1 MTLTQALLSAEGP
14 DEDNDFTIKAADGT
28 SPEEFRTM
36 YGSDSHTI
44 TLSGTLTARNLEQ
57 YNTQA
62 VNFDLTLTYDDSPQ
76 FGEPAVYE
84 SNNKWKVEDPYEIYE
99 GSTSLPDL
107 SIPWTAFSNGE
118 RAWSAGTPTAMT
130 FQCYDQGLIRPAQWP
145 ADGEKDSEF
154 FTVASA
160 TAATS
165 SNATATFKIAPD
177 YEEPDDDEGSKPSDN
192 TYQLR
197 LVARH
202 QLHQTVAD
210 EPATGCDG
218 SSVDVIVKVK
228 DVGTPAPLEITG
240 QYQATDNTKITFA
253 WTAPTGFIEDGKT
266 VPFPHPSFEPTAYQ
280 FRHRPASTDQ
290 WTEIANGVGP
300 NVGTGVI
307 TEVPGA
313 SHQIQGRATN
323 SEGTSPWPT
332 TWKTVNRAPEPDQVS
347 KPSAQSITTSAITI
361 RWTTPSSNGTPI
373 NGYNVQYKE
382 HSDTQWTNAT
392 HAGTLTNATVSNLE
406 PDTPYD
412 FQVQAISDAGNG
424 LWSPALETRTAEI
437 IVLPVATISATN
449 NTIQEGESA
458 EFTVTLNKNDNTTV
472 NLSYSWTGN
481 NGSISS
487 GTISFSASTTET
499 ISIPTTEN
507 SDNVDGSLTV
517 TVSNGTGYS
526 VGNPNSATVTITHT
540 LTPPSKPDTP
550 TIDPRSTTSLAVN
563 WQEPTSQGPINSYQI
578 QYRET
583 GTQEWTEIIHGSSS
597 TTKNLNGLTVNTS
610 YDVQVQ
616 ATNADRKQPVV

>member
-1 MTLTQALLSAEGP
+1 MKRPTNSYSLGPDQQESLTPSQALLSTEGP
-14 DEDNDFTIKAADGT
+14 DEDHDFTIKAAEGT
-28 SPEEFRTM
+28 SPEEFRM
-36 YGSDSHTI
+36 LYGSDSHTI

-62 VNFDLTLTYDDSPQ
+62 VHFDLTLTYDESPQ
-76 FGEPAVYE
+76 FNEPAVYD
-84 SNNKWKVEDPYEIYE
+84 SNNRWKVEAPYEIYE
-99 GSTSLPDL
+99 GNTSIPNL

-118 RAWSAGTPTAMT
+118 KAWSAGTPTAIT
-130 FQCYDQGLIRPAQWP
+130 FQCYDQGVIRPAQWP

-154 FTVASA
+154 FTVTSA
-160 TAATS
+160 AEATS
-165 SNATATFKIAPD
+165 SNATAAFKIAPD
-177 YEEPDDDEGSKPSDN
+177 YENAQDDEGSNPSDN
-192 TYQLR
+192 TYHLR

-218 SSVDVIVKVK
+218 SSVDVLVKVK
-228 DVGTPAPLEITG
+228 DVGAPAPLVLTAT
-240 QYQATDNTKITFA
+240 YQEADNTKITFS
-253 WTAPTGFIEDGKT
+253 WTAPTGFMEEGKLIA
-266 VPFPHPSFEPTAYQ
+266 FPNPAFAITGYE

-290 WTEIANGVGP
+290 WTDVANRVGP
-300 NVGTGVI
+300 QISTGVI
-307 TEVPGA
+307 NNVPGA

-323 SEGTSPWPT
+323 SQGTSPWPT
-332 TWKTVNRAPEPDQVS
+332 TWTTATRDPEPDQVS
-347 KPSAQSITTSAITI
+347 KPSAQTVTTSAITI
-361 RWTTPSSNGTPI
+361 RWTAPSSNGTPI

-412 FQVQAISDAGNG
+412 FQVQAISDAGTG

-526 VGNPNSATVTITHT
+526 VGNPSSATVTITHT
-540 LTPPSKPDTP
+540 LTPT
-550 TIDPRSTTSLAVN
+550 
-563 WQEPTSQGPINSYQI
+563 
-578 QYRET
+578 
-583 GTQEWTEIIHGSSS
+583 
-597 TTKNLNGLTVNTS
+597 
-610 YDVQVQ
+610 VQ
-616 ATNADRKQPVV
+616 ARHSHH